1 MFVIKKLIKCKLL
14 FHLDLINNC
23 NVKMFT
29 KRSSVINS
37 IYSGQQQFSYTKC
50 LSHEN
55 ILELFIYFR
64 KGELLGSVTAC
75 PALVTKIK
83 LGCTMAYYAKS

>member
-1 MFVIKKLIKCKLL
+1 MFS
-14 FHLDLINNC
+14 
-23 NVKMFT
+23 

-50 LSHEN
+50 LSHAN
-55 ILELFIYFR
+55 ILEQFLYFSSS
-64 KGELLGSVTAC
+64 ELLGSVTTC

-83 LGCTMAYYAKS
+83 LG